1 MKRVF
6 LIFPVLALLSG
17 CINTVYRGESF
28 PPSASVQV
36 LSAGEKPQQT
46 CRIIGNARAS
56 GDFSTVSNAD
66 LQKKLK
72 TLAMQHGAH
81 YMVVIGTRIVPAEK
95 VADTDNEDFLTAT
108 DDPDQLEFESAMDN
122 YLDPPRSR
130 ETYKRIM
137 YAVFLR

>member
-36 LSAGEKPQQT
+36 LSAGEKPQQP

-72 TLAMQHGAH
+72 TLAMQHGAR

-95 VADTDNEDFLTAT
+95 VAGTDNEDFLTAT

>member
-1 MKRVF
+1 
-6 LIFPVLALLSG
+6 
-17 CINTVYRGESF
+17 
-28 PPSASVQV
+28 
-36 LSAGEKPQQT
+36 
-46 CRIIGNARAS
+46 
-56 GDFSTVSNAD
+56 
-66 LQKKLK
+66 
-72 TLAMQHGAH
+72 
-81 YMVVIGTRIVPAEK
+81 MVVIGTRIVPAEK